1 MEMQESGTGRVRF
14 ITRAFPRAFPL
25 QWKAGLT
32 CKLCDMGAKE
42 DIIHFLFVCPLN
54 LMHARNIFTSKM
66 SSWINNFDN
75 LSNTEKIH
83 IILNFDA
90 TQTKAHSLWA
100 R

>member
-1 MEMQESGTGRVRF
+1 MKMGNM
-14 ITRAFPRAFPL
+14 
-25 QWKAGLT
+25 T
-32 CKLCDMGAKE
+32 CKLCDIGAKE
-42 DIIHFLFVCPLN
+42 DIINFLFVCPY

-90 TQTKAHSLWA
+90 SQTKAHIYKLDSQIIGCII
-100 R
+100 